1 VDRLIALVALRFKLD
16 LRMVLGSRARVVGL
30 VVAVP
35 GLLFMSVVQ
44 AFLAFTGVHFLEARA
59 PEMLL
64 PALSAVATIAG
75 TIWVLSPLLAGL
87 AFAEAHDLTRL
98 LHFPVPLPVLVLSSL
113 AANLLQPTVL
123 GQAPLCL
130 VLAISLAQRP
140 ARIPVCL
147 LLVGLALLFLLAAA
161 QITGLLLHAVTRNR
175 RLHDRLM
182 FVGLGIGFLIGLLPI
197 LILSGGGVTF
207 GFLFSWV
214 VDHDVFVLSP
224 FAWGLRAAAHAGRGE
239 TSEALAFAAATVAS
253 ILAVVALSAGL
264 VGRIYRGELDLGTG
278 RSRAVGAAATM
289 RLPGALGALL
299 EKDYRMIWRDPR
311 LKALLFTGL
320 VGPLFLLLF
329 WKGTGGTIGSRVLLL
344 MASFAGLST
353 LGSNSFA
360 LEGRGLGLLLS
371 FPVERW
377 KILAAKNLGA
387 ISLRLPSLL
396 LLAMAALFVA
406 SWRIVPAVLV
416 IAISGMLIAC
426 AADNFMSILF
436 PVPLPA
442 AGRNPHGPASG
453 SRGLGAAAFAAL
465 LMVAAL
471 AVSAPFA
478 FLAWLPLLLQNGA
491 LWWISLPLA
500 LAGAAAVYA
509 MLLAGAERLL
519 LRREPDLVARML
531 AEE

>member
-16 LRMVLGSRARVVGL
+16 LRAVLGSRARVVGL

-35 GLLFMSVVQ
+35 GLLFISAVQ
-44 AFLAFTGVHFLEARA
+44 AFLAFAGVRFLEARA

-64 PALSAVATIAG
+64 PALSAVATVAG
-75 TIWVLSPLLAGL
+75 VIWVLSPLLAGL

-123 GQAPLCL
+123 GQAPLAL
-130 VLAISLAQRP
+130 VLAVSLARRP

-161 QITGLLLHAVTRNR
+161 QITGLLLHAVARNR
-175 RLHDRLM
+175 RLHDRLL
-182 FVGLGIGFLIGLLPI
+182 FVGLGVGFLISLLPI
-197 LILSGGGVTF
+197 LLLTGGGGSF

-239 TSEALAFAAATVAS
+239 TGEALAFATATAASVV
-253 ILAVVALSAGL
+253 AVVALSAGL
-264 VGRIYRGELDLGTG
+264 VGRIYRGELDLGRG
-278 RSRAVGAAATM
+278 GSGARAAAATM

-299 EKDYRMIWRDPR
+299 EKDFRMIWRDPR

-320 VGPLFLLLF
+320 VGPLLLLLF
-329 WKGTGGTIGSRVLLL
+329 WKGTGGSVGPRVLLL
-344 MASFAGLST
+344 MASFTGLST
-353 LGSNSFA
+353 LGSQSFA

-387 ISLRLPSLL
+387 IALRLPSLL
-396 LLAMAALFVA
+396 LLASAALFVA
-406 SWRIVPAVLV
+406 SWPIVPAVLV
-416 IAISGMLIAC
+416 VALCGMLIAC

-436 PVPLPA
+436 PVVLPA
-442 AGRNPHGPASG
+442 AGRNPHGPVSG

-471 AVSAPFA
+471 AVTAPFA
-478 FLAWLPLLLQNGA
+478 FLAWLPLLLQERS

-500 LAGAAAVYA
+500 LAGAGAVYA

-519 LRREPDLVARML
+519 LRREPELVARML

>member
-1 VDRLIALVALRFKLD
+1 VDRLIALVGMRFKLD
-16 LRMVLGSRARVVGL
+16 LRTVLGSRARVAGL

-35 GLLFMSVVQ
+35 GLLLVSALQ
-44 AFLAFTGVHFLEARA
+44 AFLAFTGIRFLEARA
-59 PEMLL
+59 PELLL

-75 TIWVLSPLLAGL
+75 VFWVLSPLLAGV

-123 GQAPLCL
+123 GQAPLAL
-130 VLAISLAQRP
+130 VLAISLARHP
-140 ARIPVCL
+140 ARIPACL
-147 LLVGLALLFLLAAA
+147 LLVGLALLFFLAAA
-161 QITGLLLHAVTRNR
+161 QITGLLLHAVARNR
-175 RLHDRLM
+175 RLHDRLL
-182 FVGLGIGFLIGLLPI
+182 FVGLGIGFLISLLP
-197 LILSGGGVTF
+197 LLLLTGGAGSL
-207 GFLFSWV
+207 GFLFAWV

-224 FAWGLRAAAHAGRGE
+224 FAWGVRAAAHAGRGE
-239 TSEALAFAAATVAS
+239 ASEALSFAAATLAS
-253 ILAVVALSAGL
+253 LLAAVALSAGL

-278 RSRAVGAAATM
+278 SSRAGGASASM

-299 EKDYRMIWRDPR
+299 EKDFRMIWRDPR
-311 LKALLFTGL
+311 LKAVLFTGL
-320 VGPLFLLLF
+320 AGPLLLLLF
-329 WKGTGGTIGSRVLLL
+329 WKGTGGAIGSRVLLL

-396 LLAMAALFVA
+396 LLATVALFVT
-406 SWRIVPAVLV
+406 SWSIVPAVLV
-416 IAISGMLIAC
+416 VAVSGMLIAC

-436 PVPLPA
+436 PITLPS
-442 AGRNPHGPASG
+442 AGRNPHGPTSG
-453 SRGLGAAAFAAL
+453 SRGLGAAVFAAL
-465 LMVAAL
+465 LMFAAL

-478 FLAWLPLLLQNGA
+478 FLAWLPLLLRQPG
-491 LWWISLPLA
+491 LWWLSLPLA
-500 LAGAAAVYA
+500 LAGALAVYA
-509 MLLAGAERLL
+509 IFLAGAERLL